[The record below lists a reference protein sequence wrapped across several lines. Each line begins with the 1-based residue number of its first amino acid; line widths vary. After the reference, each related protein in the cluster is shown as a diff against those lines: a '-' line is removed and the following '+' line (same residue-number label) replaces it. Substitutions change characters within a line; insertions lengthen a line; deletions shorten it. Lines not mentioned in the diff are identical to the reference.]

1 MILCHTAYLNILLIS
16 LFSPTTRFLKISTWG
31 CTSITFVSAPY
42 DNKGFFISILCSEY
56 YKRKHPVMN
65 QVRRGRRTVRAK
77 WKVIVTEKEKR
88 SAAYGPLYSLASV
101 GAGLPFLPRVVN
113 REGNWACD
121 MCCQWKTKGR
131 RDKWTSYLPREVD
144 RALFI
149 PQLRVRVGTLNKI
162 LAGPRRAD
170 AWEEKNS

>member
-16 LFSPTTRFLKISTWG
+16 LFSPTKSQLEA
-31 CTSITFVSAPY
+31 APQLLLY
-42 DNKGFFISILCSEY
+42 PHHTIIKVFPISILCSEY
-56 YKRKHPVMN
+56 YERKHPVMN